1 VSAADPTGGAPDGGA
16 PAQGAFD
23 LPAPR
28 RAAPPP
34 PHAVRRARADGD
46 VDRQAGRDVGVVIVA
61 GGQGTRAAGDGGE
74 LKQFRWIAGKPMLL
88 HSVQTFMARADVHTV
103 VVVLPRSHAADP
115 PPWLF
120 QCDVDRLLVST
131 GGRERAES
139 VANGLEDV
147 PEECAVV
154 LVHDAAR
161 PFVPDAVIERVVAA
175 ARRGV
180 GAVPALPVVD
190 TLKEVGDGGLVAR
203 TVERARLWRA
213 QTPQGF
219 PRPMLDDAH
228 ARARR
233 DGLAATD
240 DAALCERLGYPVEVV
255 LGDERALKV
264 TETGDFARAEALS
277 ILPG

>member
-1 VSAADPTGGAPDGGA
+1 MSAAEGD
-16 PAQGAFD
+16 FD
-23 LPAPR
+23 LAAPR

-34 PHAVRRARADGD
+34 PPNVSRSRTDGRSPGAGAV
-46 VDRQAGRDVGVVIVA
+46 RDVGVVIVA
-61 GGQGTRAAGDGGE
+61 GGQGTRTGGAAAGAE

-88 HSVQTFMARADVHTV
+88 HSIHTFMARPDVHTV
-103 VVVLPRSHAADP
+103 VVVLPKSHAADP

-147 PEECAVV
+147 PDECAIV

-161 PFVPDAVIERVVAA
+161 PFVPNDVVERVVAA
-175 ARRGV
+175 ARRGT
-180 GAVPALPVVD
+180 GALPALPVVD
-190 TLKEVGDGGLVAR
+190 TLKEVDDAGCVTR
-203 TVERARLWRA
+203 TVDRARLWRA

-219 PRPMLDDAH
+219 PRAMIDAAH

-233 DGLAATD
+233 DGLTATD
-240 DAALCERLGYPVEVV
+240 DAALCERLGYPVVV
-255 LGDERALKV
+255 VPGDERAMKV
-264 TETGDFARAEALS
+264 TEAADFARAEALS